1 MRFPARWRC
10 RLSELTA
17 ITTVNNNT
25 SQHTG
30 LTFQRE
36 TVNISQN
43 KHNTRQARDCFYLV
57 VLCLPCKLNSR
68 WAFFYEEPIEQ
79 SFHRITSSSD
89 YFHNHILVVASL

>member
-43 KHNTRQARDCFYLV
+43 KHNTRQARDCLYLV

-68 WAFFYEEPIEQ
+68 WAFYEGAREQ